1 MSVFQLVTIVFFFND
16 TATTEIYSLSL
27 HDALPISRVLARPGE
42 AARLQP
48 PGAQP
53 HARAVVDQ
61 HLEPVGA
68 AVGKHVGV
76 VGLRAQREAA
86 HHLGQQRVDAPAQVG
101 RAKRQPDDVDAN
113 HRPNSRS
120 SEASSRVCASGQCRS
135 SRVPPTFN
143 STRTDVDAAPGATR
157 AATKPLGLAAGEGSG
172 LTPRSEEHT
181 SELQSPCNLVC
192 RLLL

>member
-1 MSVFQLVTIVFFFND
+1 M
-16 TATTEIYSLSL
+16 
-27 HDALPISRVLARPGE
+27 
-42 AARLQP
+42 
-48 PGAQP
+48 
-53 HARAVVDQ
+53 
-61 HLEPVGA
+61 
-68 AVGKHVGV
+68 

-172 LTPRSEEHT
+172 LTPSSRACQRRACAHQLCSVPAGTPLASAHTCAFWPEARYAATCSRHRSICCRSMST
-181 SELQSPCNLVC
+181 SSRSLIAKTRGSQLQ
-192 RLLL
+192 R

>member
-68 AVGKHVGV
+68 AV
-76 VGLRAQREAA
+76 
-86 HHLGQQRVDAPAQVG
+86 
-101 RAKRQPDDVDAN
+101 
-113 HRPNSRS
+113 RS
-120 SEASSRVCASGQCRS
+120 G
-135 SRVPPTFN
+135 
-143 STRTDVDAAPGATR
+143 
-157 AATKPLGLAAGEGSG
+157 
-172 LTPRSEEHT
+172 EHT
-181 SELQSPCNLVC
+181 SELQSPCYLAC
-192 RLLL
+192 RLLLVKKKKLHHTDSLRLALTRSTSTQIAC